1 MQAKDFIEKSR
12 SPEAW
17 RKHSRALRH
26 SANVL
31 YDDFLTVL
39 AESVKEAKV
48 LGQDIDHG
56 RAIEAIE
63 TAKLLYGLA
72 LETALKAWIIE
83 YKPSQIEIRIAIDGT
98 GEAKHAELKSFGVN
112 GNQGHNLSALAD
124 VAGIFDGGTFELVL
138 KTESDRDAF
147 RAICRDLGQVVV
159 WRGRYPVPM
168 ASFEPQPLVKGVPW
182 KAYVHYMRDWLD
194 PVLNALLQESADS
207 EKPKARQF

>member
-1 MQAKDFIEKSR
+1 MQAETFLEKSR
-12 SPEAW
+12 SPGAW
-17 RKHSRALRH
+17 RKHSRALRR

-31 YDDFLTVL
+31 YDDFEAILV
-39 AESVKEAKV
+39 ESIKEAKA
-48 LGQDIDHG
+48 LGQETDHE

-72 LETALKAWIIE
+72 LETAIKAWIIE
-83 YKPSQIEIRIAIDGT
+83 HKPSQIEIKITTDGS

-124 VAGIFDGGTFELVL
+124 VAGIFEGDTFAHIL

-147 RAICRDLGQVVV
+147 RAICRDLGQVVI

-168 ASFEPQPLVKGVPW
+168 ASFEPKPLAKNVSW
-182 KAYVHYMRDWLD
+182 KAYVHHMRDWLD
-194 PVLNALLQESADS
+194 PMLDALLAE
-207 EKPKARQF
+207 

>member
-1 MQAKDFIEKSR
+1 MFIEKSR
-12 SPEAW
+12 SPHAW
-17 RKHSRALRH
+17 RKHSRALRG

-31 YDDFLTVL
+31 YDDFVTVL
-39 AESVKEAKV
+39 AESVKGAKT
-48 LGQDIDHG
+48 LGEDPNLD
-56 RAIEAIE
+56 RAIEAVE

-83 YKPSQIEIRIAIDGT
+83 HKPSQIEIRITIDGS
-98 GEAKHAELKSFGVN
+98 GEAKHAELKNFGVN

-124 VAGIFDGGTFELVL
+124 VAGIFEGGTFAHVL

-147 RAICRDLGQVVV
+147 RAICKDLGQVVV

-168 ASFEPQPLVKGVPW
+168 ASFEPQPLAKGVPW

-194 PVLNALLQESADS
+194 PMLDALLSESIS
-207 EKPKARQF
+207 HE

>member
-1 MQAKDFIEKSR
+1 MQAETFLEKSR
-12 SPEAW
+12 SPQAW
-17 RKHSRALRH
+17 RKHSRALRR

-31 YDDFLTVL
+31 YDDFVAVLT
-39 AESVKEAKV
+39 ESIKEAKA
-48 LGQDIDHG
+48 LGVDTDHE

-83 YKPSQIEIRIAIDGT
+83 HTPGQIEIKITIDGS

-124 VAGIFDGGTFELVL
+124 VAGIFDEGTFGHVL
-138 KTESDRDAF
+138 KTDSDRDVF

-168 ASFEPQPLVKGVPW
+168 ASFEPQPLAKGVPW
-182 KAYVHYMRDWLD
+182 RVYVHYMRDWLD
-194 PVLNALLQESADS
+194 PMLDALLAESIS
-207 EKPKARQF
+207 HEQSNS

>member
-1 MQAKDFIEKSR
+1 MLRALGLFNTIMQAEDFLEKSR
-12 SPEAW
+12 NPRAW

-31 YDDFLTVL
+31 YDDFEVIL
-39 AESVKEAKV
+39 AESITEAMAC
-48 LGQDIDHG
+48 GQKTDLE
-56 RAIEAIE
+56 RAVEAIE

-83 YKPSQIEIRIAIDGT
+83 HKPSQIEIKITIDGA

-124 VAGIFDGGTFELVL
+124 AAGIFEGGVFTEVL
-138 KTESDRDAF
+138 KTASDRDAF

-168 ASFEPQPLVKGVPW
+168 ASFEPQPLAKNVPW

-194 PVLNALLQESADS
+194 PMLDALLAE
-207 EKPKARQF
+207 

>member
-1 MQAKDFIEKSR
+1 MQAETFLEKSR
-12 SPEAW
+12 SPGAW
-17 RKHSRALRH
+17 RKHSRALRR

-31 YDDFLTVL
+31 YDDFEAVL
-39 AESVKEAKV
+39 VESIKEAKA
-48 LGQDIDHG
+48 LGQHPDHE

-83 YKPSQIEIRIAIDGT
+83 HKPSQIEIKITIDGS

-112 GNQGHNLSALAD
+112 SNQGHNLSALAD
-124 VAGIFDGGTFELVL
+124 VVGIFEGGSFAHIL
-138 KTESDRDAF
+138 KTESDRDTF

-168 ASFEPQPLVKGVPW
+168 ASSEPQNLAKNVPW
-182 KAYVHYMRDWLD
+182 QAYVHYMRDWLD
-194 PVLNALLQESADS
+194 PMLDALLAE
-207 EKPKARQF
+207 